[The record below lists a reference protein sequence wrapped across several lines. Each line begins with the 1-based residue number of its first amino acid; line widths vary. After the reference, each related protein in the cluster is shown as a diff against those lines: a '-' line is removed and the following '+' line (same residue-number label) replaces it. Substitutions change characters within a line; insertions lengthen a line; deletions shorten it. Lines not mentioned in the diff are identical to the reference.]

1 MSMNYSNH
9 DHDHTELIGTDD
21 KNGDQ
26 IKENLIT
33 AKINIIISEH
43 NFEDDGERIVF
54 NEIIKLKQEEDATP
68 KQILTSLGSIRGI
81 KNKVKDRIER
91 YLTATTTTKD
101 DNKFAQKDPWSAAS
115 KNKRKTETYLSV
127 KDGSDYLNDDVLS
140 LNYQS
145 LESNKKI
152 IIYTTSLGI
161 IRKTK
166 ADCLYLTT
174 VFRSMM
180 LKTEERDIVSQYYND
195 EFKRLFPGASL
206 PQVVIN
212 SFPVGGR
219 KEIENLI
226 ETGEIKLLTKG
237 FEKVLYSSAKCQSC
251 NGYGYMP
258 CPVCLGSCKSR
269 TVRIGKSRH
278 VNNLK
283 CTKCKEGMIRCERCI
298 NLISY

>member
-1 MSMNYSNH
+1 MSIINYTNNNNNN
-9 DHDHTELIGTDD
+9 DDTKLDTDNND
-21 KNGDQ
+21 RGDQ
-26 IKENLIT
+26 VKENLIT

-68 KQILTSLGSIRGI
+68 KQILTSLGSVRGI
-81 KNKVKDRIER
+81 KNKVKERIER
-91 YLTATTTTKD
+91 YLAATSTKID
-101 DNKFAQKDPWSAAS
+101 GKSLS
-115 KNKRKTETYLSV
+115 KNERKTETFLTV
-127 KDGSDYLNDDVLS
+127 KDPASDYLDDDILS

-161 IRKTK
+161 VRKTR

-180 LKTEERDIVSQYYND
+180 LKTEERDIVSQYYNE

-237 FEKVLYSSAKCQSC
+237 FEKVLYSSVKCQLC
-251 NGYGYMP
+251 NGYGYLP
-258 CPVCLGSCKSR
+258 CPVCLGSRKSR

-298 NLISY
+298 NLINY

>member
-1 MSMNYSNH
+1 MSKHSTY
-9 DHDHTELIGTDD
+9 DIEVDRDQ
-21 KNGDQ
+21 KNEHIITTK
-26 IKENLIT
+26 IK
-33 AKINIIISEH
+33 IIISEH
-43 NFEDDGERIVF
+43 NLEDNEERIVF
-54 NEIIKLKQEEDATP
+54 NEIIKLKDEENVTS
-68 KQILTSLGSIRGI
+68 KQILTALGSVRGV
-81 KNKVKDRIER
+81 KNKVKERIEQF
-91 YLTATTTTKD
+91 LATKEGNSPTKE
-101 DNKFAQKDPWSAAS
+101 N
-115 KNKRKTETYLSV
+115 R
-127 KDGSDYLNDDVLS
+127 NDTLGRRNTNEPFSNDILS

-145 LESNKKI
+145 LESIKKI

-161 IRKTK
+161 VRQTK

-180 LKTEERDIVSQYYND
+180 LKTEERDIVSQYYNE

-226 ETGEIKLLTKG
+226 ETGEIKLLTKD
-237 FEKVLYSSAKCQSC
+237 FEKVLYSAKKCEAC
-251 NGYGYMP
+251 NGYGYLP

-269 TVRIGKSRH
+269 TVRIGKSRL

-283 CTKCKEGMIRCERCI
+283 CTQCKEGMIRCEKCI
-298 NLISY
+298 NLINY